1 MGAPFAGN
9 YPEMIAL
16 CLAAFDRGGPA
27 APLDLLEAMM
37 SLPGVEMHTPEH
49 HFMVPAALLTA
60 AHSVSGRDRS
70 ALERDLNAALTR
82 SKRVPGGSCG
92 DCGCCG
98 AAVGAGIFVALWL
111 KTNPKS
117 TVRWAD
123 ANRFTAWCLE
133 YIATVDGPRCCKR
146 VSYLAIEAAVPLAK
160 EVLGVDLG
168 QRPRP
173 ACTRF
178 ARNAE
183 CLRTA
188 CPYFPSRKA

>member
-1 MGAPFAGN
+1 MGSPFAGN

-70 ALERDLNAALTR
+70 ALERDLNAALSR

-92 DCGCCG
+92 DCGWCG
-98 AAVGAGIFVALWL
+98 AAGGAGKFGAL
-111 KTNPKS
+111 
-117 TVRWAD
+117 
-123 ANRFTAWCLE
+123 
-133 YIATVDGPRCCKR
+133 G
-146 VSYLAIEAAVPLAK
+146 
-160 EVLGVDLG
+160 G
-168 QRPRP
+168 
-173 ACTRF
+173 
-178 ARNAE
+178 
-183 CLRTA
+183 
-188 CPYFPSRKA
+188 

>member
-1 MGAPFAGN
+1 MGSPFAGN

-70 ALERDLNAALTR
+70 ALERDLNAALSR

-98 AAVGAGIFVALWL
+98 AAVGAGIFAALWL
-111 KTNPKS
+111 KTTPKS

-146 VSYLAIEAAVPLAK
+146 VSYLALEAAVPRAR
-160 EVLGVDLG
+160 GVRG
-168 QRPRP
+168 GARGPRPRP

-178 ARNAE
+178 AQNTE
-183 CLRTA
+183 CLHTA

>member
-9 YPEMIAL
+9 YAEMIAL
-16 CLAAFDRGGPA
+16 SVAAFDRGGPGGA
-27 APLDLLEAMM
+27 VDLLEVMM

-70 ALERDLNAALTR
+70 ALERDLNAALSR

-98 AAVGAGIFVALWL
+98 AAVGAGIFAALWL
-111 KTNPKS
+111 KTTPKS

-168 QRPRP
+168 QRPRS

-178 ARNAE
+178 AQNAE

>member
-1 MGAPFAGN
+1 
-9 YPEMIAL
+9 
-16 CLAAFDRGGPA
+16 
-27 APLDLLEAMM
+27 
-37 SLPGVEMHTPEH
+37 
-49 HFMVPAALLTA
+49 MVPAALLTA

-70 ALERDLNAALTR
+70 ALERDLNAALSR

-98 AAVGAGIFVALWL
+98 AAVGAGIFAALWL
-111 KTNPKS
+111 KTTPKS

-146 VSYLAIEAAVPLAK
+146 VSYLALEAAVPLAK

-178 ARNAE
+178 AQNAE
-183 CLRTA
+183 CLHAA

>member
-98 AAVGAGIFVALWL
+98 AAVGAGIFAALWL
-111 KTNPKS
+111 KTTPKS

-133 YIATVDGPRCCKR
+133 YVATGAGPRCGKR
-146 VSYLAIEAAVPLAK
+146 VSYRALEAAVPLAK
-160 EVLGVDLG
+160 GVLGVDRAT
-168 QRPRP
+168 RPGP

-178 ARNAE
+178 AQNTE